1 MDGVSQKATRE
12 RTYRK
17 GRVLQTMA
25 HYIQEHEGSLQMKL
39 SCGGEAWSCGARF
52 GAHQSG
58 QRAAIAEE
66 RLLFPETF
74 LERLKDGRGESP
86 A

>member
-1 MDGVSQKATRE
+1 
-12 RTYRK
+12 
-17 GRVLQTMA
+17 
-25 HYIQEHEGSLQMKL
+25 MKP
-39 SCGGEAWSCGARF
+39 SCGGEAWSCGARY